1 MLAINSSPPSHW
13 SIITR
18 LLKKPATVNAGVMGD
33 HSFVECRE
41 AMLANR
47 KFGRKLSQER
57 RFSSHSLEAWPPG
70 RLFQQAAYIGEHS
83 LDDRVVS
90 GLAWLA
96 DHQLNIDEVGP
107 SSRTQY

>member
-1 MLAINSSPPSHW
+1 MLAINSSPPSHR
-13 SIITR
+13 SIVTR
-18 LLKKPATVNAGVMGD
+18 LLKKSAAVNAVAMGD
-33 HSFVECRE
+33 LSFDECRE

-47 KFGRKLSQER
+47 KFGRKLSQQR
-57 RFSSHSLEAWPPG
+57 RLSSHSLEAWPPG

-83 LDDRVVS
+83 LDDSVVS

-96 DHQLNIDEVGP
+96 DHQPNIDEVGP